1 MGVAVRRRW
10 AKVPSPIRRPIDV
23 IGTTI
28 RLYMDDHCG
37 TYAAAI
43 AYYALFSLIPLS
55 LIILSAFG
63 LFANR
68 QDITNFVFE
77 QIPLKESDS
86 VRASVNTIVQRA
98 QDVSIAGISF
108 GVLILLWSSSG
119 IFAAVRR
126 GLDVASHR
134 KQSRSYWRGKLVD
147 VALVPAL
154 GMLILLSIGL
164 TALAQLVIGRATAL
178 GPVDLNSNLALRM
191 SSFLLPAIVSFV
203 MFLLLYRFVPSS
215 RPAWPEA
222 FAGAGFATVLFEIA
236 KNSIA
241 YFIDAAPYSKDTAI
255 YAGFGTALGFL
266 FWMFVNASIL
276 LLGSEFA
283 RAVRREPTVV
293 PALPTIEAS
302 EDPLTHPGEVVPGH

>member
-1 MGVAVRRRW
+1 MRRRW
-10 AKVPSPIRRPIDV
+10 AKVPGPVRRTVGV

-28 RLYMDDHCG
+28 RLYMDDHCA

-63 LFANR
+63 LVVNR
-68 QDITNFVFE
+68 QDITDFVFE

-86 VRASVNTIVQRA
+86 VRESVNTIVQRA

-126 GLDVASHR
+126 GLDVTSHR
-134 KQSRSYWRGKLVD
+134 MKSRSYWHGKLVD
-147 VALVPAL
+147 AVLVPAL
-154 GMLILLSIGL
+154 GMLILLSVGL
-164 TALAQLVIGRATAL
+164 TGLAQLVIGRVSEL
-178 GPVDLNSNLALRM
+178 GPLNFDTNLALRM
-191 SSFLLPAIVSFV
+191 SSFLLPAVVSFV
-203 MFLLLYRFVPSS
+203 MFLLLYHFVPSS
-215 RPAWPEA
+215 RTAWPEA
-222 FAGAGFATVLFEIA
+222 FAGAAFATFLFEIA
-236 KNSIA
+236 KNSIT

-276 LLGSEFA
+276 LLGAEFA
-283 RAVRREPTVV
+283 RAVRREPRAAAISTV
-293 PALPTIEAS
+293 EAS
-302 EDPLTHPGEVVPGH
+302 EDPLAISSEAIARQ

>member
-1 MGVAVRRRW
+1 MAVRRRW
-10 AKVPSPIRRPIDV
+10 AKLPNMIRRPVGI

-55 LIILSAFG
+55 LITLSAFG
-63 LFANR
+63 LVANR
-68 QDITNFVFE
+68 QDITDFVFE
-77 QIPLKESDS
+77 QVPLKESDS
-86 VRASVNTIVQRA
+86 VRESVNTIVQRA
-98 QDVSIAGISF
+98 QDVSVAGISF
-108 GVLILLWSSSG
+108 GVAILLWSSSG

-134 KQSRSYWRGKLVD
+134 QKSRSYLHGKLVD
-147 VALVPAL
+147 AALVPAL
-154 GMLILLSIGL
+154 GLLILLSLGL
-164 TALAQLVIGRATAL
+164 TALAQLVIGRVSEV
-178 GPVDLNSNLALRM
+178 GPLNFDTNLALRM
-191 SSFLLPAIVSFV
+191 SSFLLPAVVSFV
-203 MFLLLYRFVPSS
+203 MFLLLYHFVPSA
-215 RPAWPEA
+215 RTAWPEA
-222 FAGAGFATVLFEIA
+222 FAGAAFATVLFEIA

-241 YFIDAAPYSKDTAI
+241 YIIEAAPYSKDTAI

-283 RAVRREPTVV
+283 RALAKPRAETPM
-293 PALPTIEAS
+293 PTIEAS
-302 EDPLTHPGEVVPGH
+302 EDPLTVSSEVAVGH

>member
-1 MGVAVRRRW
+1 MPR
-10 AKVPSPIRRPIDV
+10 PIRAPI
-23 IGTTI
+23 GLLGKTI

-55 LIILSAFG
+55 LIILSVFG
-63 LFANR
+63 LFVDR

-77 QIPLKESDS
+77 QIPLKESES

-98 QDVSIAGISF
+98 QDVSLAGISF

-126 GLDVASHR
+126 GLDVTSHR
-134 KQSRSYWRGKLVD
+134 TRYRSYWHGKLVD
-147 VALVPAL
+147 AALVPAL
-154 GMLILLSIGL
+154 GLLILLSIGL
-164 TALAQLVIGRATAL
+164 TALAQLVISRVGEV
-178 GPVDLNSNLALRM
+178 GPLNFDANLALRT
-191 SSFLLPAIVSFV
+191 SSFVLPAIVSFV
-203 MFLLLYRFVPSS
+203 MFLLLYHFVPSS
-215 RPAWPEA
+215 RTAWPEA
-222 FAGAGFATVLFEIA
+222 FAGAAFATLLFEIA

-241 YFIDAAPYSKDTAI
+241 YIIEAAPYSKDTAI

-283 RAVRREPTVV
+283 RAVARPASVPPVTVEP
-293 PALPTIEAS
+293 ID
-302 EDPLTHPGEVVPGH
+302 DPLPVTGAEVIVGH

>member
-1 MGVAVRRRW
+1 MEVGVRRRW
-10 AKVPSPIRRPIDV
+10 ASVPGPIRRPIAV

-28 RLYMDDHCG
+28 RLYMDDHCA

-63 LFANR
+63 LVVDR
-68 QDITNFVFE
+68 QDITDFVFE

-86 VRASVNTIVQRA
+86 VRESVNTIVQRA

-126 GLDVASHR
+126 GLDVTSHR
-134 KQSRSYWRGKLVD
+134 TKSRSYWHGKLVD
-147 VALVPAL
+147 AALVPAL
-154 GMLILLSIGL
+154 GMLILLSVGL
-164 TALAQLVIGRATAL
+164 TGLAQLVIGRVSEL
-178 GPVDLNSNLALRM
+178 GPLNFDTNLALRM
-191 SSFLLPAIVSFV
+191 SSFLLPAVVSFV
-203 MFLLLYRFVPSS
+203 MFLLLYHFVPSS
-215 RPAWPEA
+215 RMAWPEA
-222 FAGAGFATVLFEIA
+222 FAGATFATVLFEIA
-236 KNSIA
+236 KNSIT

-276 LLGSEFA
+276 LLGAEFA
-283 RAVRREPTVV
+283 RAVRREPKVAAVST
-293 PALPTIEAS
+293 AEAS
-302 EDPLTHPGEVVPGH
+302 EDPLMIANEAIARQ

>member
-1 MGVAVRRRW
+1 M
-10 AKVPSPIRRPIDV
+10 PSLVRRPIGV

-63 LFANR
+63 LFVDR
-68 QDITNFVFE
+68 QDITDWVFD
-77 QIPLKESDS
+77 QVPLKESES
-86 VRASVNTIVQRA
+86 VHDSVNTIVQRA

-108 GVLILLWSSSG
+108 GVLVLLWSSSG

-126 GLDVASHR
+126 GLDVTSHR
-134 KQSRSYWRGKLVD
+134 RKSRSYWHGKLVD

-154 GMLILLSIGL
+154 GLLILLSLGL
-164 TALAQLVIGRATAL
+164 TGLTQLAIARAGEV
-178 GPVDLNSNLALRM
+178 GPLNFDTNLALRV
-191 SSFLLPAIVSFV
+191 SSFVLPALVSFV
-203 MFLLLYRFVPSS
+203 MFLLLYHFVPSY
-215 RPAWPEA
+215 RTAWPDA
-222 FAGAGFATVLFEIA
+222 FAGAAFATVLFEVA

-241 YFIDAAPYSKDTAI
+241 YIVDAAPYSKDTAI

-283 RAVRREPTVV
+283 RAIAKPEAEEPE
-293 PALPTIEAS
+293 PAVGAG
-302 EDPLTHPGEVVPGH
+302 EDPVAASSEPAVGR

>member
-1 MGVAVRRRW
+1 MADGVRRQWVRLPGP
-10 AKVPSPIRRPIDV
+10 VRRPIEV
-23 IGTTI
+23 LGKTV

-55 LIILSAFG
+55 LIILATFG
-63 LFANR
+63 LFADR
-68 QDITNFVFE
+68 ESITNFVFK
-77 QIPLKESDS
+77 QVPLKESAS
-86 VRASVNTIVQRA
+86 VRQSVNTIVQRA
-98 QDVSIAGISF
+98 QDVSVAGISF
-108 GVLILLWSSSG
+108 GVIILLWSASG

-126 GLDVASHR
+126 GLDVTSHR
-134 KQSRSYWRGKLVD
+134 PKSRSYWHGKLVD

-154 GMLILLSIGL
+154 GLLILLSIGL
-164 TALAQLVIGRATAL
+164 TALAQLVIGRASAV
-178 GPVDLNSNLALRM
+178 GPLNFDTNLLLRTT
-191 SSFLLPAIVSFV
+191 SFLLPAVVSFT

-215 RPAWPEA
+215 RMAWPEA
-222 FAGAGFATVLFEIA
+222 FSGAAFATVLFEVA
-236 KNSIA
+236 KNTIA

-283 RAVRREPTVV
+283 RVV
-293 PALPTIEAS
+293 SRPRAQTLPTAAETR
-302 EDPLTHPGEVVPGH
+302 EDPLPVSSEVAPGR